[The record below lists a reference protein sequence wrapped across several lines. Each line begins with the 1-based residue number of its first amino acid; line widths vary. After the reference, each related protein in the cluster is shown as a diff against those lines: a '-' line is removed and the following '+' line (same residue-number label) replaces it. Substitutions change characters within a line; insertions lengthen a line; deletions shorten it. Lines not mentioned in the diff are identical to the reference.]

1 MNRDADTLAA
11 AAALLRRGVLI
22 PARPEDVAS
31 LGRFLTHGL
40 GLEPAYAESRIQT
53 ILRNGLAVDG
63 FDVALIDRD
72 RLALSAAMPGVAGAA
87 LRRGG
92 YYAALRAGITQGQ
105 GPVAP
110 APEAAHASGQTC
122 AFCAT
127 PATIWIELRCYNSIA
142 EDLAGPL
149 LLRGLAAR
157 PENADATFLAPAIPP
172 LGITLPSGFSWFTLP
187 RFCQG
192 LSPVRPG
199 LSVFRRPRPILRVF
213 FLVLLFAS
221 W

>member
-1 MNRDADTLAA
+1 MDATMNRDADILAA

-22 PARPEDVAS
+22 PVRPEDVAS

-63 FDVALIDRD
+63 FDVALNDRD

-92 YYAALRAGITQGQ
+92 YYAALRAGITHGQ
-105 GPVAP
+105 GPAAP
-110 APEAAHASGQTC
+110 KPEAGHAPEAPPAFGPASPPGPT
-122 AFCAT
+122 AA
-127 PATIWIELRCYNSIA
+127 AIWIELRCYNSIA

-149 LLRGLAAR
+149 LRRGLAAR
-157 PENADATFLAPAIPP
+157 PENPVASLLAPAKPP

-187 RFCQG
+187 CFC
-192 LSPVRPG
+192 
-199 LSVFRRPRPILRVF
+199 
-213 FLVLLFAS
+213 
-221 W
+221 